1 MALTTPMSLLATPP
15 RRIEFLIVTSD
26 AVTRTTPCT
35 SKPLYTPGSEIVQ
48 SPLLRVSTVPS
59 GTPVFVGPG
68 CAVVTAGVA
77 VAVFVGIPHA
87 WRPVT
92 ERVVGEPAVD
102 SYANTPTA
110 PARVIGAVLGSA
122 ADSCAVLG
130 TAWPSSHTRADTFG
144 RVVPA
149 TDPRRYSTWPAD
161 AFHGIVAVAKVT
173 V

>member
-77 VAVFVGIPHA
+77 AAVFVGIPHA
-87 WRPVT
+87 WRPVI
-92 ERVVGEPAVD
+92 ERVGG
-102 SYANTPTA
+102 A
-110 PARVIGAVLGSA
+110 PAA
-122 ADSCAVLG
+122 ASHPHPPPAPAGVRGGVPGPAGDGCAVRG
-130 TAWPSSHTRADTFG
+130 RAWPWSHTRADTDG
-144 RVVPA
+144 RVV
-149 TDPRRYSTWPAD
+149 
-161 AFHGIVAVAKVT
+161 
-173 V
+173 